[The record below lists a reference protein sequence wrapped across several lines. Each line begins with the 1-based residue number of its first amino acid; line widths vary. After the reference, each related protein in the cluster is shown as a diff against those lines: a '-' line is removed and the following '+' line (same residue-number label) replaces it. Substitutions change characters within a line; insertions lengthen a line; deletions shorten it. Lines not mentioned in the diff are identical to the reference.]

1 MFTEDRSFL
10 NPRSQRGAAL
20 ITALFLITILTVLG
34 MLVLNTSIV
43 EIKMAANQKVS
54 SQVFYTAEAGLERG
68 LKALVADMESDGT
81 AGGPWA
87 NLSFPSSAGSVTA
100 AYVNGSTAFDVNVRS
115 MDMYLDGNAASQMRK
130 LTFTNGG
137 TTLGASSYELY
148 MYSPNSMDVYLMSYA
163 SGPNGIAALEY
174 HLDAEDNSPY
184 NNALFS
190 GTGLNGKVNGNVNVS
205 GSVYSQGYLE
215 FGGTAAITN
224 NYTDGGIDAALQAM
238 IPAFTDLDAKV
249 RVKGA
254 DLKLTGAS
262 HVGTSNADGSVADI
276 QVDGN
281 FTSAAPYYADN
292 VGSEVP
298 NLAMPGILDGLEAE
312 FPGVSADPAY
322 SGISDVTDRAMAIY
336 KDLIR
341 GVNGF
346 AAAATYASTVP
357 AGNITSKG
365 VVLDNAW
372 LAGCEPAKLD
382 CDNDPGGDG
391 SDDPGELEIATCT
404 PDFTCVDSLGNGVSY
419 DSGTS
424 VVTFIGMVYV
434 DEEFEIDKNITYA
447 SKGAFVD
454 DGFGNPVAPA
464 NQDEQAAV
472 VIAAEEVEVLA
483 QIVPDS
489 GGYLKGGSDTNSIG
503 FISGAMMHLE
513 ASPGELITGMFY
525 SAGEIELEK
534 QIQIAGTLIA
544 GEFEFKNVPDV
555 YQVPAMKSYL
565 PQYMP
570 GTNSILTFRSR
581 EWRRVY

>member
-1 MFTEDRSFL
+1 MFTENRSFL
-10 NPRSQRGAAL
+10 NPGSQRGAAL
-20 ITALFLITILTVLG
+20 ITALFLITILTILG

-115 MDMYLDGNAASQMRK
+115 MDMYLDGNSASQVRK

-137 TTLGASSYELY
+137 TTQGASTYELY
-148 MYSPNSMDVYLMSYA
+148 MYSSNSMDVYLMSYA

-184 NNALFS
+184 NNAIFS
-190 GTGLNGKVNGNVNVS
+190 VTGLNGKVNGNVNVS
-205 GSVYSQGYLE
+205 GSVYSQGYME
-215 FGGTAAITN
+215 FGGTAGITN
-224 NYTDGGIDAALQAM
+224 NYTDGGILAGLAAM
-238 IPAFTDLDAKV
+238 IPNITDLDAKV

-254 DLKLTGAS
+254 DLKAKGSA
-262 HVGTSNADGSVADI
+262 HIGTINADGAVSDI

-281 FTSAAPYYADN
+281 FTSDAPYYADN

-298 NLAMPGILDGLEAE
+298 NLALPDILDGLEGE
-312 FPGVSADPAY
+312 FPGVSTDPAY
-322 SGISDVTDRAMAIY
+322 SGISDVVDRAMAIY

-391 SDDPGELEIATCT
+391 SGDPGEIEIATCT
-404 PDFTCVDSLGNGVSY
+404 PDFTCVDSLGNGISY
-419 DSGTS
+419 NSGTN

-434 DEEFEIDKNITYA
+434 DEEFEIDKNTTYI

-472 VIAAEEVEVLA
+472 VIAAEEVEFQA
-483 QIVPDS
+483 QFVPDS

-503 FISGAMMHLE
+503 FISGAEIHIE
-513 ASPGELITGMFY
+513 GSPGDLVTGMFY
-525 SAGEIELEK
+525 SAGEFEVEK

-544 GEFEFKNVPDV
+544 GEFEFDQVPDI
-555 YQVPAMKSYL
+555 YQIPAMKNYL
-565 PQYMP
+565 PKHMP
-570 GTNSILTFRSR
+570 GTNSILTFKSR